1 MSTSRFH
8 LPPVLATIAIALLLG
23 TPVARADGFS
33 PADTKAAGGD
43 EGRAA
48 SATVSVPAADDAP
61 DTRLRTLG
69 KAERPR
75 FEIPEITWPAAPGEA
90 EICLW
95 KDDRYAAISI
105 TIDDNCRPDHDWW
118 LAQAEKHG
126 FKLTWFVITDRVDG
140 RNKGFDGTWADWQR
154 LADAGHSI
162 QSHTTNHR
170 AAKKGEPPIPDEDL
184 HAMYR
189 DSLAAINAHVTNNV
203 ACCIAY
209 PRGEPH
215 REIAA
220 RYAIACRG
228 VYGAPSEV
236 DKVDYLNVN
245 EGNYEQGYINV
256 LLGETAD
263 EPKWLNKADRR
274 FRRGWCAVLH
284 HLVHHGKTP
293 EEIARSVDYY
303 ERKLANLAAYKDRI
317 WIDTFPAVAKY
328 GQERDTATLK
338 TVSSDAKRIVLSLAD
353 RMDDTLFDEPLTIK
367 VRLPDGW
374 RGVRATQGGK
384 SAAAVF
390 VEHEGVPYA
399 LVDAVPDRGE
409 IVVEP
414 AFGR

>member
-1 MSTSRFH
+1 MRTILRR
-8 LPPVLATIAIALLLG
+8 LLALALLATA
-23 TPVARADGFS
+23 PF
-33 PADTKAAGGD
+33 AA
-43 EGRAA
+43 
-48 SATVSVPAADDAP
+48 ATTGADD
-61 DTRLRTLG
+61 TQLRTLG
-69 KAERPR
+69 KPDKPR
-75 FEIPEITWPAAPGEA
+75 FEIPEITWPADPGQA
-90 EICLW
+90 EVCLW

-118 LAQAEKHG
+118 LEQAEKHG
-126 FKLTWFVITDRVDG
+126 FKLTWFVITDGVMEG
-140 RNKGFDGTWADWQR
+140 RNKGFNGTWADWQR

-209 PRGEPH
+209 PRGEAH
-215 REIAA
+215 EEIAA
-220 RYAIACRG
+220 QYAIACRG

-236 DKVDYLNVN
+236 NTVDYLNVN

-284 HLVHHGKTP
+284 HLVHHGHTQ
-293 EEIARSVDYY
+293 EEIDRSVAYY
-303 ERKLANLAAYKDRI
+303 EKKLENLAKYKDRI
-317 WIDTFPAVAKY
+317 WIGTFPAVAKY

-338 TVSSDAKRIVLSLAD
+338 TVSSDARRIALSLAD
-353 RMDDTLFDEPLTIK
+353 RMDDTLFDEPLTLK
-367 VRLPDGW
+367 VRLPDAW
-374 RGVRATQGGK
+374 RTVRAEQGGRPV
-384 SAAAVF
+384 AARV
-390 VEHEGVPYA
+390 VEHDGAAYA

-409 IVVEP
+409 IVLSP
-414 AFGR
+414 

>member
-1 MSTSRFH
+1 MKPILLR
-8 LPPVLATIAIALLLG
+8 LLALALLATAS
-23 TPVARADGFS
+23 F
-33 PADTKAAGGD
+33 AA
-43 EGRAA
+43 
-48 SATVSVPAADDAP
+48 ATTGADD
-61 DTRLRTLG
+61 TQLRTLG
-69 KAERPR
+69 KADRPR
-75 FEIPEITWPAAPGEA
+75 FAIPEITWPSEPGQA
-90 EICLW
+90 EVCLW
-95 KDDRYAAISI
+95 KDDKYAAISI

-118 LAQAEKHG
+118 LEQAEKHG
-126 FKLTWFVITDRVDG
+126 FKLTWFVITDKVDG

-220 RYAIACRG
+220 QYAIACRG

-236 DKVDYLNVN
+236 NTVDYLNVN

-284 HLVHHGKTP
+284 HLVHHGHTQ
-293 EEIARSVDYY
+293 EEIDRSVAYY
-303 ERKLANLAAYKDRI
+303 EKKLENLAKYKDRI
-317 WIDTFPAVAKY
+317 WIGTFPAVAKY
-328 GQERDTATLK
+328 GQERDTAALK
-338 TVSSDAKRIVLSLAD
+338 TVSSDARRIALSLAD
-353 RMDDTLFDEPLTIK
+353 RMDDTLFDEPLTLK
-367 VRLPDGW
+367 VRLPGAW
-374 RGVRATQGGK
+374 GAVQATQGGK
-384 SAAAVF
+384 PVAARV
-390 VEHEGVPYA
+390 VEHDGAAYA
-399 LVDAVPDRGE
+399 LVDAIPDRGE
-409 IVVEP
+409 IVLSP
-414 AFGR
+414 

>member
-1 MSTSRFH
+1 M
-8 LPPVLATIAIALLLG
+8 G
-23 TPVARADGFS
+23 
-33 PADTKAAGGD
+33 
-43 EGRAA
+43 
-48 SATVSVPAADDAP
+48 
-61 DTRLRTLG
+61 
-69 KAERPR
+69 
-75 FEIPEITWPAAPGEA
+75 
-90 EICLW
+90 
-95 KDDRYAAISI
+95 
-105 TIDDNCRPDHDWW
+105 
-118 LAQAEKHG
+118 
-126 FKLTWFVITDRVDG
+126 G
-140 RNKGFDGTWADWQR
+140 RNSGFNGTWADWQR

-170 AAKKGEPPIPDEDL
+170 SAPKDGPAIPDEDV

-189 DSLAAINAHVTNNV
+189 DSLAAINEHVTNNV

-209 PRGEPH
+209 PRGETH

-220 RYAIACRG
+220 QYAIACRG
-228 VYGAPSEV
+228 VYGAPSEANT
-236 DKVDYLNVN
+236 VDYLNVN

-256 LLGETAD
+256 LLGEPAD

-274 FRRGWCAVLH
+274 YRRGWCAVLH

-293 EEIARSVDYY
+293 EEIAKSVDYY

-367 VRLPDGW
+367 VRLPDDW

-384 SAAAVF
+384 PVHPAFIAHDGA
-390 VEHEGVPYA
+390 PYA
-399 LVDAVPDRGE
+399 LVDADPDRGE

>member
-1 MSTSRFH
+1 MKHFLRHSCFVLCTSSF
-8 LPPVLATIAIALLLG
+8 VLAL
-23 TPVARADGFS
+23 
-33 PADTKAAGGD
+33 
-43 EGRAA
+43 AA
-48 SATVSVPAADDAP
+48 SAASAQQ
-61 DTRLRTLG
+61 LRTLG
-69 KAERPR
+69 KAEKPR
-75 FEIPEITWPAAPGEA
+75 FELTEITWPEAPGDA

-95 KDDRYAAISI
+95 KDDKYAAISL

-118 LAQAEKHG
+118 LEQADKHG
-126 FKLTWFVITDRVDG
+126 FKLTWFVVTDNVDG
-140 RNKGFDGTWADWQR
+140 FNKSFNGTWADWQR

-220 RYAIACRG
+220 QYAIACRG
-228 VYGAPSEV
+228 TYGAPSEV
-236 DKVDYLNVN
+236 NTVDYLNVN

-256 LLGETAD
+256 LLGGEAD

-284 HLVHHGKTP
+284 HLVHHGRTK
-293 EEIARSVDYY
+293 EEIDASVAAT
-303 ERKLANLAAYKDRI
+303 EAKLANLAKYKDRI

-338 TVSSDAKRIVLSLAD
+338 TVSSDAKRISLSLSD
-353 RMDDTLFDEPLTIK
+353 RMDDKLFDEPLTLK
-367 VRLPDGW
+367 VRLPDDW
-374 RGVRATQGGK
+374 RTVRATQGGNPVR
-384 SAAAVF
+384 AVF
-390 VEHEGVPYA
+390 LSHDGHSYA
-399 LVDAVPDRGE
+399 LVDAVPDRGA
-409 IVVEP
+409 VTLEP
-414 AFGR
+414 

>member
-1 MSTSRFH
+1 MLSC
-8 LPPVLATIAIALLLG
+8 PPT
-23 TPVARADGFS
+23 
-33 PADTKAAGGD
+33 
-43 EGRAA
+43 

-75 FEIPEITWPAAPGEA
+75 FDIPEITWPAAPGEA

-118 LAQAEKHG
+118 LEQAEKHG
-126 FKLTWFVITDRVDG
+126 FKLTWFVITDGVMEG
-140 RNKGFDGTWADWQR
+140 RNKGFNGTWADWQR

-215 REIAA
+215 EEIAA
-220 RYAIACRG
+220 QYAIACRG

-236 DKVDYLNVN
+236 NTVDYLNVN
-245 EGNYEQGYINV
+245 EGNYAQGYINV
-256 LLGETAD
+256 LLGEPAD

-284 HLVHHGKTP
+284 HLVHHGHTQ
-293 EEIARSVDYY
+293 EEIDASVAAT
-303 ERKLANLAAYKDRI
+303 EAKLANLAKYKDRI
-317 WIDTFPAVAKY
+317 WFGTFPAVAKY
-328 GQERDTATLK
+328 GQERDTATLA
-338 TVSSDAKRIVLSLAD
+338 TVSSAPSRIVLSLAD
-353 RMDDTLFDEPLTIK
+353 RMDDTLFDEPLTLK
-367 VRLPDGW
+367 VRLPGAW
-374 RGVRATQGGK
+374 GAVRATQGGK
-384 SAAAVF
+384 PVAARI
-390 VEHEGVPYA
+390 VEHDGAAYA
-399 LVDAVPDRGE
+399 LVDAIPDRGE
-409 IVVEP
+409 IVLTP
-414 AFGR
+414 

>member
-1 MSTSRFH
+1 MKSTF
-8 LPPVLATIAIALLLG
+8 LLL
-23 TPVARADGFS
+23 PLLAL
-33 PADTKAAGGD
+33 
-43 EGRAA
+43 AA
-48 SATVSVPAADDAP
+48 SGLAD

-69 KAERPR
+69 KADKPR
-75 FEIPEITWPAAPGEA
+75 FEIPEITWPAAPGDA

-95 KDDRYAAISI
+95 KDDKYAAISL

-126 FKLTWFVITDRVDG
+126 FKLTWFVITDKVGG
-140 RNKGFDGTWADWQR
+140 RNSGFDGTWADWQR

-170 AAKKGEPPIPDEDL
+170 AAKKGEPPLTDAEVE
-184 HAMYR
+184 AMYR
-189 DSLAAINAHVTNNV
+189 DSLAAINANVTNNV

-220 RYAIACRG
+220 KYAIACRG
-228 VYGAPSEV
+228 TYGAPSEV
-236 DKVDYLNVN
+236 NTVDYLNVN

-284 HLVHHGKTP
+284 HLVHHGHTQ
-293 EEIARSVDYY
+293 EEIDASVAAT
-303 ERKLANLAAYKDRI
+303 EAKLANLATYKDRI
-317 WIDTFPAVAKY
+317 WIGTFPAVAKY

-338 TVSSDAKRIVLSLAD
+338 TVSSDAKLIAFSLSD
-353 RMDDTLFDEPLTIK
+353 KMDDTLFDEPLTIK
-367 VRLPDGW
+367 VRLPGAW
-374 RGVRATQGGK
+374 KTFRAAQGGK
-384 SAAAVF
+384 PVAARV
-390 VEHEGVPYA
+390 VQHEGAAFA

-409 IVVEP
+409 IVLLP
-414 AFGR
+414 ALGR

>member
-1 MSTSRFH
+1 MKRPFLI
-8 LPPVLATIAIALLLG
+8 LPLLAL
-23 TPVARADGFS
+23 
-33 PADTKAAGGD
+33 
-43 EGRAA
+43 AA
-48 SATVSVPAADDAP
+48 SGFAGDAQ
-61 DTRLRTLG
+61 LRTLG
-69 KAERPR
+69 KPEKPR
-75 FEIPEITWPAAPGEA
+75 FAIPEITWPAEPGAA
-90 EICLW
+90 EVCLW
-95 KDDRYAAISI
+95 KNDRYAAISL

-126 FKLTWFVITDRVDG
+126 FKLTWFVITDKVDG

-220 RYAIACRG
+220 QYAIACRG
-228 VYGAPSEV
+228 TYGAPSEV
-236 DKVDYLNVN
+236 NTVDYLNVN
-245 EGNYEQGYINV
+245 EGNYAQGYINV
-256 LLGETAD
+256 LLGEPAD

-284 HLVHHGKTP
+284 HLVHHGHTQ
-293 EEIARSVDYY
+293 EEIDASVAAT
-303 ERKLANLAAYKDRI
+303 EAKLANLAKYKDRI
-317 WIDTFPAVAKY
+317 WFGTFPDVAKY
-328 GQERDTATLK
+328 GQERDTATLA
-338 TVSSDAKRIVLSLAD
+338 TVSSAPSRLVLSLAD
-353 RMDDTLFDEPLTIK
+353 RMDDTLFDEPLTLK
-367 VRLPDGW
+367 VRLPGAW
-374 RGVRATQGGK
+374 GAVRATQGGK
-384 SAAAVF
+384 PVAARI
-390 VEHEGVPYA
+390 VEHDGAAYA

-409 IVVEP
+409 IVITP
-414 AFGR
+414 

>member
-1 MSTSRFH
+1 MRTILRR
-8 LPPVLATIAIALLLG
+8 LLALALLATA
-23 TPVARADGFS
+23 PF
-33 PADTKAAGGD
+33 AA
-43 EGRAA
+43 
-48 SATVSVPAADDAP
+48 ATTGADD
-61 DTRLRTLG
+61 TQLRTLG
-69 KAERPR
+69 KPDKPR
-75 FEIPEITWPAAPGEA
+75 FEIPEITWPADPGQA
-90 EICLW
+90 EVCLW

-118 LAQAEKHG
+118 LEQAEKHG
-126 FKLTWFVITDRVDG
+126 FKLTWFVITDGVMEG
-140 RNKGFDGTWADWQR
+140 RNKGFNGTWADWQR

-220 RYAIACRG
+220 QYAIACRG

-236 DKVDYLNVN
+236 NTVDYLNVN

-284 HLVHHGKTP
+284 HLVHHGHTQ
-293 EEIARSVDYY
+293 EEIDRSVAYY
-303 ERKLANLAAYKDRI
+303 EKKLENLAKYKDRI
-317 WIDTFPAVAKY
+317 WIGTFPAVAKY

-338 TVSSDAKRIVLSLAD
+338 TVSSDARRIALSLAD
-353 RMDDTLFDEPLTIK
+353 RMDDKLFDEPLTLK
-367 VRLPDGW
+367 VRLPDAW
-374 RGVRATQGGK
+374 KSVRAAQGGK
-384 SAAAVF
+384 PVAARLL
-390 VEHEGVPYA
+390 EHEGTPYA

-409 IVVEP
+409 IVLAP
-414 AFGR
+414 